1 MRFFIA
7 GFTLLALLGCG
18 PSGPDG
24 DAGED
29 ASCTLDVT
37 LGTGGEAGFVPLSD
51 GDSTEL
57 VLGFQGI
64 RMLFFSVMIDGAEA
78 ANADMSAFLTI
89 EATGVELSRRTR
101 ESNVVATGDN
111 AFMLPDYLVFFNDEP
126 ASEVVGQEAVL
137 ELVARVG
144 DCVGGTRHTI
154 MLRDDDECVDPDASV
169 PDAGIVDGG
178 VPDGAVTC
186 GVTP

>member
-1 MRFFIA
+1 MRALIA
-7 GFTLLALLGCG
+7 CFALTALLACG
-18 PSGPDG
+18 PESPPA

-29 ASCTLDVT
+29 TSCALEVT
-37 LGTGGEAGFVPLSD
+37 LGTGGEGAFEPLND
-51 GDSTEL
+51 GDSSEL

-64 RMLFFSVMIDGAEA
+64 RMLFFSVMISGAEA

-89 EATGVELSRRTR
+89 EETGVELSRRTR
-101 ESNVVATGDN
+101 ESNVVATGDGE
-111 AFMLPDYLVFFNDEP
+111 FMLPEYLVFFNDEP
-126 ASEVVGQEAVL
+126 ASEVVGYEAEL

-144 DCVGGTRHTI
+144 DCVGGTRRTI

-169 PDAGIVDGG
+169 PDAGVVDGG